1 MQRLSVTV
9 TDVDSHRI
17 RQLIENPPSSDRQE
31 VRSLES
37 LERDLSDAEVLP
49 AVQIDPDIVTIGSQ
63 VRVIDL
69 DADRSRVT
77 RGRVIWVVLPA
88 SADADAGRISVLA
101 PLGRA
106 VLGRRVGDHV
116 EWRAPG
122 GLRRLRVEAILYQPE
137 REGVDLA

>member
-17 RQLIENPPSSDRQE
+17 RRLIENPPSSDRQE

-37 LERDLSDAEVLP
+37 LEEDLSDAEVLP
-49 AVQIDPDIVTIGSQ
+49 AVDIDPDIVTIGSQ
-63 VRVIDL
+63 VRVRDL
-69 DADRSRVT
+69 DAQRSRVI
-77 RGRVIWVVLPA
+77 RVVLPG

-101 PLGRA
+101 PMGRA

-137 REGVDLA
+137 REGLDLA

>member
-17 RQLIENPPSSDRQE
+17 RQLIENPPSSDRQD

-37 LERDLSDAEVLP
+37 LERDLSDADVLP
-49 AVQIDPDIVTIGSQ
+49 AIQIDPDIVTIGSQ
-63 VRVIDL
+63 VRVRDL
-69 DADRSRVT
+69 DTQRIRVV
-77 RGRVIWVVLPA
+77 RVVLPA
-88 SADADAGRISVLA
+88 SADADADRISVLA

-137 REGVDLA
+137 REGFDLA

>member
-9 TDVDSHRI
+9 TDVDSDRI
-17 RQLIENPPSSDRQE
+17 RQLIENPPSSDRQD

-37 LERDLSDAEVLP
+37 LERDLSDADVLP
-49 AVQIDPDIVTIGSQ
+49 AIQIDPDIVTIGSQ
-63 VRVIDL
+63 VRVRDL
-69 DADRSRVT
+69 DTQRIRVV
-77 RGRVIWVVLPA
+77 RVVLPA
-88 SADADAGRISVLA
+88 SADADADRISVLA

-137 REGVDLA
+137 REGFDLA

>member
-17 RQLIENPPSSDRQE
+17 RKLIENPPSSDRQE

-63 VRVIDL
+63 VRVRDL
-69 DADRSRVT
+69 DTQRT
-77 RGRVIWVVLPA
+77 RVIRVVLPA

-106 VLGRRVGDHV
+106 VLGRRVADHV